1 VTALAAPR
9 PTLLAAAIGLATFF
23 AVAYILLAMPVLPDT
38 DSYFHLAVA
47 RLYAEEGMVNALPWA
62 RYSVMHERY
71 GDKEL
76 LFHLLLIPV
85 TFGDAAT
92 NGRLAVAALNGVIA
106 ALLALLGIELAGR
119 HGAWLAPLLYATA
132 PYFWSRTIRL
142 RPELLSLILL
152 LAILLAARRGRA
164 WLCALLACA
173 YALGYT
179 AFHVVAALALLL
191 MTPQVSSL
199 ATRPAT
205 GEKHAR
211 GLANQRCRP
220 GRLGMLATRRWR
232 IGLSI
237 LGGLGAGLLLH
248 PHFPDNLAIWWLQNV
263 RYFLL
268 KSSLDVGVEIG
279 APRII
284 DLVLHNAGWWL
295 AAIALAILLRP
306 KRPDAFVGVPAAVFA
321 ALQLAM
327 ERMSIYFFPFASLA
341 LMRRD
346 ETRRVRGAWLAAIA
360 ILAIAASAPF
370 TIASL
375 RHLMQRVP
383 PDLERDYA
391 AMAARIPPGA
401 KIAARWGPTDAYVF
415 YAPQGRY
422 LDVLDPLFMAVAHPR
437 AYAAYR
443 RLFED
448 PSADLA
454 AIAKDEL
461 DSDYLAFP
469 KFEAGPAFLARVRA
483 HPRITILHDGY
494 NVLAK
499 ID

>member
-1 VTALAAPR
+1 
-9 PTLLAAAIGLATFF
+9 GLA
-23 AVAYILLAMPVLPDT
+23 VL
-38 DSYFHLAVA
+38 
-47 RLYAEEGMVNALPWA
+47 W
-62 RYSVMHERY
+62 
-71 GDKEL
+71 
-76 LFHLLLIPV
+76 
-85 TFGDAAT
+85 
-92 NGRLAVAALNGVIA
+92 
-106 ALLALLGIELAGR
+106 
-119 HGAWLAPLLYATA
+119 
-132 PYFWSRTIRL
+132 
-142 RPELLSLILL
+142 
-152 LAILLAARRGRA
+152 
-164 WLCALLACA
+164 
-173 YALGYT
+173 
-179 AFHVVAALALLL
+179 
-191 MTPQVSSL
+191 
-199 ATRPAT
+199 
-205 GEKHAR
+205 
-211 GLANQRCRP
+211 
-220 GRLGMLATRRWR
+220 MLATRRWR

-279 APRII
+279 APRIL

-306 KRPDAFVGVPAAVFA
+306 KRPDAFIGAPAAIFA
-321 ALQLAM
+321 ALHLAM

-341 LMRRD
+341 LLRRD